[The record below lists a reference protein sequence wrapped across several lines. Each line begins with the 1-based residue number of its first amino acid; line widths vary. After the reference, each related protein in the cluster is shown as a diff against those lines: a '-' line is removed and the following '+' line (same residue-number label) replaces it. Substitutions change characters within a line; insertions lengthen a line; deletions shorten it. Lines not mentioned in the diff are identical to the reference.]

1 MSLRGQ
7 SRIEGVGGSL
17 HRLQVD
23 RRSWKSGVVGE
34 AGDDGAGRGNELF
47 RGLGLEPVRNSD
59 ALRHGN
65 TSFS

>member
-1 MSLRGQ
+1 MRHLL
-7 SRIEGVGGSL
+7 SRIETVDSSL
-17 HRLQVD
+17 HGLQVD
-23 RRSWKSGVVGE
+23 RWSRKSWVVGE
-34 AGDDGAGRGNELF
+34 AGDDGAGHGNELF